1 MMKDNQCGCKS
12 EETEFSA
19 QKMQN
24 NADKSVKNEEYDC
37 NDTSVQGN
45 GKKEEKEKEEISSKN
60 MGCGCNGSSTETSD
74 SECECDEILVETDVS
89 GCGCG
94 DVEYPDQSQVNNP
107 EKAEFI
113 ASGEFMKEF
122 ETYAKSLG
130 ISSIGYT
137 QITPDLL
144 IKERFISYPH
154 TIVLTMAIGEEI
166 INSKPGE
173 KAHTLNDSL
182 YAEFGEITYK
192 LSDYLRKNGY
202 ATEVAH
208 PYEGGVNFSPLG
220 QKAGLG
226 WIGKSGLLITP
237 ELGPRLK
244 ISAIFVSIA
253 NLPETSQDDHSWISD
268 YCSRCSKCIKA
279 CPEKALKEKET
290 FCGEKETE
298 MDQKLCIGCSQ
309 GCTYCIEDCPFHSK
323 GYDHLKVKFDKMTEK
338 LRTKNKNNKNKCC

>member
-1 MMKDNQCGCKS
+1 MDNNKCGCESENTKYS
-12 EETEFSA
+12 EESE
-19 QKMQN
+19 QN
-24 NADKSVKNEEYDC
+24 KTYELEENEECSC
-37 NDTSVQGN
+37 N
-45 GKKEEKEKEEISSKN
+45 EKSPYTEDESAD
-60 MGCGCNGSSTETSD
+60 MGCGCDETPAEED
-74 SECECDEILVETDVS
+74 SGC

-94 DVEYPDQSQVNNP
+94 DVDYPDQSRVNNP

-113 ASGEFMKEF
+113 ASEEFMKEF

-154 TIVLTMAIGEEI
+154 TIVLTMAIGEDI
-166 INSKPGE
+166 INSEPGDE
-173 KAHTLNDSL
+173 AHALNDSL
-182 YAEFGEITYK
+182 YAEFGRITYK
-192 LSDYLRKNGY
+192 ISDYLRKNGY

-268 YCSRCSKCIKA
+268 YCNRCSKCIKV
-279 CPEKALKEKET
+279 CPEKALQEKET
-290 FCGEKETE
+290 CCGEKETKLE
-298 MDQKLCIGCSQ
+298 QKLCIGCSQ

-323 GYDHLKVKFDKMTEK
+323 GYDHVKVKFDKMTEK
-338 LRTKNKNNKNKCC
+338 LRAKNKNNKNKCC